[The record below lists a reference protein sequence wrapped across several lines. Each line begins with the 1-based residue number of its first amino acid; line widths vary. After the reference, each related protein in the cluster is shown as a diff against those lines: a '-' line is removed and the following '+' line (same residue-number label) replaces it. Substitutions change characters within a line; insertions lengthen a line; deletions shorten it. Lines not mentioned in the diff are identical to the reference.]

1 MKNILFISLTLLFF
15 GCKAQQPA
23 KNNQN
28 SLQEPIKPKL
38 VVGIVVDQMRY
49 EYLYRYADRYT
60 ENGFKRLMGEGF
72 NCRNHQYHYASTVT
86 GPGHAHV
93 YTGSVPAISGIVGNS
108 WYNKQDGTVEYVVS
122 DTTQSTVGEG
132 SASTGQMSPE
142 NLKVTTIS
150 DQLRIANQYRS
161 KVVGVAIKDRGAIL
175 PAGHTGSAYW
185 YDAGKGNW
193 VTSTYYAKELPSWV
207 NAYNSL
213 KKADAYAAQPW
224 NTLYDLSTYT
234 QSEEDD
240 QPYESTLSGE
250 TKAAFP
256 HTFSKREIA
265 TTPFGNTITLDI
277 ALEALKNEELGKD
290 DITDLLAISFS
301 SPDYVGHYF
310 GPQSVELEDVYLRLD
325 REIERLLN
333 TLDQEVGKGNY
344 TVFLT
349 ADHAVAEI
357 PAYAKKHNL
366 PAGLFTGNEI
376 QKKANDILSAKYG
389 ENKWII
395 SQENYELYLNKP
407 LLAEK
412 NLSVEQVKN
421 TIKNE
426 MILMDGIYNVINL
439 SEVGSESIPTFYKEK
454 LLNIYNPK
462 RSGEVM
468 VLIEPGWMSGYT
480 KGTTHGSMYAYD
492 THVPMLWYGC
502 GIPKGETTRTTY
514 IADIAPTV
522 AELLHIL
529 EPSGS
534 VGEPIQEILEP

>member
-1 MKNILFISLTLLFF
+1 MKNTFFMTLALLAF
-15 GCKAQQPA
+15 GCKAQQSA
-23 KNNQN
+23 QMNATSSFDQK
-28 SLQEPIKPKL
+28 KPKL

-49 EYLYRYADRYT
+49 EYLYRYADRYS
-60 ENGFKRLMGEGF
+60 ENGFKKLMGEGF

-122 DTTQSTVGEG
+122 DTAQSTVGDG

-142 NLKVTTIS
+142 NLKVTTIT
-150 DQLRIANQYRS
+150 DQLRIANQFKS

-175 PAGHTGSAYW
+175 PAGHTGAAYW
-185 YDAGKGNW
+185 YDAGTGNW
-193 VTSTYYAKELPSWV
+193 VSSTYYMKVLPSWLNTY
-207 NAYNSL
+207 NAQKNPE
-213 KKADAYAAQPW
+213 KYASQPW
-224 NTLYDLSTYT
+224 NTLYDISTYVN
-234 QSEEDD
+234 SEEDD
-240 QPYESTLSGE
+240 QPYESKLSSDM
-250 TKAAFP
+250 KAVFP
-256 HTFSKREIA
+256 HKFLKKEIA
-265 TTPFGNTITLDI
+265 TTPYGNTITLDI
-277 ALEALKNEELGKD
+277 AIEALKNEGLGKD
-290 DITDLLAISFS
+290 EITDMLAISFS

-310 GPQSVELEDVYLRLD
+310 GPQSVEIEDVYLRLD
-325 REIERLLN
+325 GEIERLLN

-357 PAYAKKHNL
+357 PAYARKHNL
-366 PAGLFTGNEI
+366 PSGLFTGNEL

-389 ENKWII
+389 DNKWII
-395 SQENYELYLNKP
+395 SQENYELYLNKS
-407 LLAEK
+407 LLLEK
-412 NLSVEQVKN
+412 NLTIDQVKN
-421 TIKNE
+421 TIKSE

-462 RSGEVM
+462 RSGEIM
-468 VLIEPGWMSGYT
+468 ILIEPGWMDGYT

-492 THVPMLWYGC
+492 THVPMLWYGW

-534 VGEPIQEILEP
+534 VGEPIKEILNH